1 MTKEA
6 STISGA
12 LVTGNFTINA
22 TMPNGKSIVVSG
34 YLYEGESIESVNQ
47 RVSLFDDIVD
57 FQRTRSEIH
66 ELELKYKASIS
77 RLEDIKLHYSVIL
90 GKKERGEKLSSQEKS
105 ALDVM
110 DVNIKKHNEDL
121 LEGAE
126 AIAVAKRKVGVA

>member
-1 MTKEA
+1 MTEKA
-6 STISGA
+6 STITGA

-57 FQRTRSEIH
+57 FQRTRSEIG
-66 ELELKYKASIS
+66 ELEVKYKASIH
-77 RLEDIKLHYSVIL
+77 RLEDIKMHYSVIL
-90 GKKERGEKLSSQEKS
+90 SKKERGEKLSSQEKS

-126 AIAVAKRKVGVA
+126 AIHVAKLKVGLK